1 MNNPNET
8 LDDLEFKGLKIFQ
21 HKNGYKF
28 STDSV
33 LLANFAK
40 ASKND
45 TVVDFCSGSGVVTI
59 LFACKNNVKKAYG
72 IEIQKNLAELSK
84 KSIEF
89 NDLKN
94 IEILNIDLKETHNIL
109 GYETIDVIS
118 VNPPYNTAGATSET
132 DEIAIATHELKT
144 NLKTICDEASKLLK
158 FGGKIYM
165 VHRAD
170 RLADILFE
178 LKSSKIEPKV
188 LRMVY
193 PKKNKDPNLVLIE
206 AKKGAKP
213 GLKFLSPLILN
224 NDDGSETYELKQIYG
239 RK

>member
-1 MNNPNET
+1 
-8 LDDLEFKGLKIFQ
+8 
-21 HKNGYKF
+21 
-28 STDSV
+28 
-33 LLANFAK
+33 
-40 ASKND
+40 
-45 TVVDFCSGSGVVTI
+45 
-59 LFACKNNVKKAYG
+59 
-72 IEIQKNLAELSK
+72 
-84 KSIEF
+84 
-89 NDLKN
+89 
-94 IEILNIDLKETHNIL
+94 
-109 GYETIDVIS
+109 
-118 VNPPYNTAGATSET
+118 
-132 DEIAIATHELKT
+132 
-144 NLKTICDEASKLLK
+144 
-158 FGGKIYM
+158 M

-178 LKSSKIEPKV
+178 FKSSKIEPKV